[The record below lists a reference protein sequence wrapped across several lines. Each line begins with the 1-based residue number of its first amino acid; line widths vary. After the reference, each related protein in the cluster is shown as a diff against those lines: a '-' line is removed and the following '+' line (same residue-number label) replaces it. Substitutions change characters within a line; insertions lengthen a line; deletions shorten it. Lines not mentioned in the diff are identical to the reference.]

1 MANETDSMSTVCR
14 SVEYGLRMIG
24 VWPGTPCAILLKVL
38 SISSM
43 IVFQIFQ
50 YQYVIVNFGEQDLM
64 ILMDA
69 LSVTFAYSLLLVKML
84 FFAFNAR

>member
-1 MANETDSMSTVCR
+1 MENEIDSMNTVCR

-24 VWPGTPCAILLKVL
+24 VWPGTSCAILLKVL

-50 YQYVIVNFGEQDLM
+50 YQHVIVHFGEEDLM

-69 LSVTFAYSLLLVKML
+69 LSVTFAYTLLLIKML
-84 FFAFNAR
+84 IFAFNAR

>member
-1 MANETDSMSTVCR
+1 MDSMTTVSR

-24 VWPGTPCAILLKVL
+24 VWPGTSCAILLKIL

-50 YQYVIVNFGEQDLM
+50 YQHVIVNFGEQDLM
-64 ILMDA
+64 LLMDA
-69 LSVTFAYSLLLVKML
+69 LSVTFAYTLLLIKMII
-84 FFAFNAR
+84 FAFNTR

>member
-1 MANETDSMSTVCR
+1 MEKLTAVSR
-14 SVEYGLRMIG
+14 SVEYGLRGIG
-24 VWPGTPCAILLKVL
+24 VWPGTSYAILLKIL

-50 YQYVIVNFGEQDLM
+50 YQHAIVRFGEEDLM

-69 LSVTFAYSLLLVKML
+69 LSVTFAYTLLLIKML
-84 FFAFNAR
+84 IFAFNGR